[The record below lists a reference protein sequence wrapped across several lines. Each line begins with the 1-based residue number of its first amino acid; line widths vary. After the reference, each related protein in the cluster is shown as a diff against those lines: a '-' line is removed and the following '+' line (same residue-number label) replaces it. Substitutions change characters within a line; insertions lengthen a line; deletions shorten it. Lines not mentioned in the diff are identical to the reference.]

1 MCKSQGIIRGTSL
14 NRILLYRKD
23 GVAHKGMQ
31 VGRSG
36 GIVILFVPFFHP
48 LFGGFR
54 LSHGIVD
61 VDCMSTLDDDVE
73 LLLLFETS

>member
-1 MCKSQGIIRGTSL
+1 M
-14 NRILLYRKD
+14 
-23 GVAHKGMQ
+23 
-31 VGRSG
+31 GRSG
-36 GIVILFVPFFHP
+36 GIVIPFVAFLHP

-54 LSHGIVD
+54 LAHGIVD